1 MWDTLYSYEIRFC
14 TQYIFI
20 CTLWLNIMYTY
31 IYSEHD
37 HLLMNS
43 RSWTHLQSVSLIISL
58 TCYPLI
64 CYPLTCYLL
73 ICYPLTCYLLICC
86 QFTCSQP
93 QLLSGQFAIR
103 PHLLSKRLLF
113 SLLSMLICYP
123 KLVTGA
129 YKSICV
135 EGALLCSPL
144 AILCPPEKPLFRKN
158 IDTFLTM

>member
-1 MWDTLYSYEIRFC
+1 MWVTLYSYEIRFC

-73 ICYPLTCYLLICC
+73 ICC

-93 QLLSGQFAIR
+93 QLLSGQFTIR

-135 EGALLCSPL
+135 EGALLCPPWQYCAPL
-144 AILCPPEKPLFRKN
+144 KNPFLEKILIP
-158 IDTFLTM
+158 FLTM